1 MGTRF
6 TLGELAGALQ
16 ATLHG
21 DPTAVVTGVASLD
34 AAGPE
39 HVSFLTD
46 VRYHAAARVSKA
58 AAILVPDD
66 VTDLGRATLS
76 CRAPRQAL
84 IDLLTLFYPP
94 AHMPPGI
101 HPQAAVAEGARVH
114 PTASV
119 GAFAVVGDGAV
130 IEARVRVH
138 ALATVAPGVE
148 IGEDCVLYEHVVV
161 RERVRLG
168 RRVIVHSGAV
178 LGADG
183 FGFVTEQGVP
193 RKIPQVGGVVIEDDV
208 EIGANTTIDRAM
220 LGDTVLRAGA
230 KLDNLVQI
238 GHNVEVGPN
247 AVMAAQV
254 GVSGSSRIG
263 RGVVLGGQVGI
274 ADHLTVGDGARVAA
288 QSGVGKDIPP
298 GQTQFGYPARPA
310 LKAKRIVVA
319 QEQLPDLIHRLRVLE
334 RRIAELEARLGGG
347 ADEAG

>member
-1 MGTRF
+1 MGARF

-21 DPTAVVTGVASLD
+21 DPTAVVTGVAPLD

-46 VRYHAAARVSKA
+46 VRYQAAARASKA
-58 AAILVPDD
+58 AAILVSGD
-66 VTDLGRATLS
+66 VPDLGRATLS
-76 CRAPRQAL
+76 CAAPRQAL

-94 AHMPPGI
+94 APMAAGV
-101 HPQAAVAEGARVH
+101 HPQAAVAPGARVH

-130 IEARVRVH
+130 IGARVRVH

-148 IGEDCVLYEHVVV
+148 IGEDSVLYEHVVV

-168 RRVIVHSGAV
+168 RRVIVHPGAV

-183 FGFVTEQGVP
+183 FGFVAEHGML

-238 GHNVEVGPN
+238 GHNVEVGEN

-263 RGVVLGGQVGI
+263 RGAVLGGQVGI
-274 ADHLTVGDGARVAA
+274 ADHLTIGDGARVAA
-288 QSGVGKDIPP
+288 QSGVAKDIPP

-310 LKAKRIVVA
+310 LQAKRIVVA
-319 QEQLPDLIHRLRVLE
+319 EEQLPDLVRRLRALE
-334 RRIAELEARLGGG
+334 RRIAELETRLGGG